1 MHSLDLANLVK
12 DRPASAL
19 AKLSLH
25 AVTYT
30 NASTSFPSNSWPG
43 LLSMVTGG
51 SPNVTGVIF
60 ENSYDHSLSPPASDC
75 SKIGTTVIF
84 DSSIDKNRDA
94 VDGGGGI
101 DPDRLPR
108 DPQKGCTPV
117 FPHNFV
123 RVNTIFEVIK
133 SSGGRTA
140 WCDKH
145 PAYDLVNGPS
155 GTGPV
160 YPRSAFLPGREKC

>member
-1 MHSLDLANLVK
+1 MRTENRNTEFVVAALLTAVLACMISSLRPIEAMAQLSDEDGSRPRKNLIRHVLLLSLDGMHSLDLANLVK
-12 DRPASAL
+12 YRPESAL

-25 AVTYT
+25 GVTYS

-60 ENSYDHSLSPPASDC
+60 ENSYDRSLSAPASDC

-94 VDGGGGI
+94 SMVA
-101 DPDRLPR
+101 
-108 DPQKGCTPV
+108 
-117 FPHNFV
+117 
-123 RVNTIFEVIK
+123 EVLIPI
-133 SSGGRTA
+133 S
-140 WCDKH
+140 
-145 PAYDLVNGPS
+145 
-155 GTGPV
+155 
-160 YPRSAFLPGREKC
+160 